1 MTFKVRIRQA
11 EKAIEVGD
19 DETVLEAALNAGVDY
34 PFGCQ
39 SGNCGACKSR
49 LLDGQVAL
57 REYSPYALTDDE
69 RRQGLILAC
78 QAVPNSDLAVAWLEL
93 DETVM
98 HIQRELACTVVGLEQ
113 ATHDI
118 RIVRL
123 RIDAGGPYDFSAG
136 QYARVRFP
144 GQPARDFSMATRPG
158 EPELQF
164 HVRAMAGGSV
174 SRFVATAL
182 KVGDKVQVDGPMGL
196 AFLRHEHKGP
206 VLAVAGGSGLAPIK
220 SIVETALID
229 KKFRQPVH
237 LYFGVRDERDL
248 YLEDRFRQLAAEHPN
263 LSFVPVLS
271 EPSGRTGRRT
281 GLLHEAIAQ
290 DLGDLDGWKVYLA
303 GPPVMVEAV
312 AGLAERL
319 GARAADIHADPFYTE
334 HELTAKAGL

>member
-1 MTFKVRIRQA
+1 MTFKVQIRQA
-11 EKAIEVGD
+11 EQTIEVGD
-19 DETVLEAALNAGVDY
+19 DQTILDAALDAGVDY

-39 SGNCGACKSR
+39 SGNCGACKSK
-49 LLDGQVAL
+49 LLSGTVSL
-57 REYSPYALTDDE
+57 REYSRYALTDDE
-69 RRQGLILAC
+69 RRGGLVLAC
-78 QAVPNSDLAVAWLEL
+78 QSVPTSDAAVAWLEL

-98 HIQRELACTVVGLEQ
+98 HIQRELDCTVAGIDE

-123 RIDAGGPYDFSAG
+123 RIDEGGPYDFSAG

-158 EPELQF
+158 ETELQF
-164 HVRAMAGGSV
+164 HVRAMDGGSV
-174 SRFVATAL
+174 SHFVKNQL
-182 KVGDKVQVDGPMGL
+182 KVGDKVRVDGPMGL

-229 KKFRQPVH
+229 KNFQQPVH

-248 YLEDRFRQLAAEHPN
+248 YLDEHFQALAAKHPN
-263 LSFVPVLS
+263 LTFVPVLS
-271 EPSGRTGRRT
+271 EPAGDTARRT
-281 GLLHEAIAQ
+281 GFLHEAIAQ
-290 DLGDLDGWKVYLA
+290 DLTDLDGWKVYLA

-312 AGLAERL
+312 AALAETL

-334 HELTAKAGL
+334 HEMTAKAGM